1 MYTLCDAQL
10 TSPVHRRASSASQQ
24 RLKTAKDIS
33 HPFECF
39 PAKKTKNLCC
49 FCVIFV
55 LLHYE
60 QHLTVSW
67 CLGIFPSVHECA
79 FLFSYSNLSSK
90 WEPQSR
96 CALQQGWFTPMQPMD
111 SSAALHTTH
120 VTQNLVFFPFP
131 DRTEAK
137 PTLTLTIQLTRSF
150 SRNIQAWWFSM
161 AHKLS
166 AVPSVVQLSA
176 HPTCQSQ
183 LSRTAGTALTPTSW
197 TSRQNKTR
205 YLQIVLRFLLPVILY
220 YKLLWNIPLGKTLMN
235 RSWYEF
241 KKGTQPTYSWLSAH
255 TTDTS
260 LHSVC

>member
-1 MYTLCDAQL
+1 MLLACIPCVTAQL

-120 VTQNLVFFPFP
+120 VTQNLVFFS
-131 DRTEAK
+131 
-137 PTLTLTIQLTRSF
+137 I
-150 SRNIQAWWFSM
+150 
-161 AHKLS
+161 
-166 AVPSVVQLSA
+166 
-176 HPTCQSQ
+176 
-183 LSRTAGTALTPTSW
+183 
-197 TSRQNKTR
+197 SRQNRSQTDTDSDNTINQIF
-205 YLQIVLRFLLPVILY
+205 LQKYPS
-220 YKLLWNIPLGKTLMN
+220 LMVFN
-235 RSWYEF
+235 
-241 KKGTQPTYSWLSAH
+241 GTQTVSCPIRGAAQCTPHLPISAFK
-255 TTDTS
+255 DS
-260 LHSVC
+260 RNCSHSHFMDKQTK